1 MLCLSYY
8 VYVFSSTKLEIRAEQ
23 VLPGSKGEWQERV
36 GKGGQ
41 GGEMT
46 QRIYV
51 HVNK

>member
-8 VYVFSSTKLEIRAEQ
+8 VYVFSSTKLEVRVEQ
-23 VLPGSKGEWQERV
+23 VLPGSEGGRGREDGE
-36 GKGGQ
+36 GGQ

-46 QRIYV
+46 QTMYA